1 MGLNQDMTKR
11 WFVSLGLMSGTSADG
26 MDAALIR
33 SDGED
38 AVETLSTAF
47 VPYPD
52 DFRKRLLFC
61 AHHHTSN
68 DAVREDFSHWSQMA
82 CESIL
87 RQSPIRPDLIA
98 SHGHTLDHRPDLG
111 WTLQM
116 DDPVALARHFGV
128 PVVSDFR
135 QKDMQNGGQGAPLV
149 PIYHRVRGRG
159 HPKPLAIVNIG
170 GVSNITLLDD
180 QDGMVAF
187 DAGPGNALMDD
198 VLQNTVGARYDHG
211 GALALSGTLHRDL
224 AETLLADPFFLK
236 RGPKSLDRNHF
247 AQRAGILQGLSLNDR
262 LATLAYVTAVAIAR
276 GIQQHQPHCQEC
288 LLVGGGRKNKAIV
301 EALSQALSCPVRDGD
316 TAGFDSDFMEAEAF
330 AYLGI
335 RSFLGLPYSFPETTG
350 VSVPTCGG
358 VLYLPPCFFHP
369 IPR

>member
-1 MGLNQDMTKR
+1 MTKPLY
-11 WFVSLGLMSGTSADG
+11 VSLGLMSGTSADG
-26 MDAALIR
+26 IDAALIR

-38 AVETLSTAF
+38 MVETLAAAF

-52 DFRKRLLFC
+52 DFRKRLLVC
-61 AHHHTSN
+61 AHRHQQD
-68 DAVREDFSHWSQMA
+68 DAVRAEFSHWCQRA
-82 CESIL
+82 CEAIL
-87 RQSPIRPDLIA
+87 SQSNLKPDFIA

-111 WTLQM
+111 WTHQM
-116 DDPVALARHFGV
+116 DDPAALASRFGI

-149 PIYHRVRGRG
+149 PVYHRVRGRG

-170 GVSNITLLDD
+170 GVSNVTLIDEND
-180 QDGMVAF
+180 AMIAF

-198 VLQNTVGARYDHG
+198 ILQKTIGARYDHG
-211 GALALSGTLHRDL
+211 GALALSGYRNTDL
-224 AETLLADPFFLK
+224 AEALLADPFFEK
-236 RGPKSLDRNHF
+236 KGPKSLDRNHF
-247 AQRAGILQGLSLNDR
+247 AQRAAMLDGLPLNDH
-262 LATLAYVTAVAIAR
+262 LATLVYVTALAIAR
-276 GIQQHQPHCQEC
+276 GILMHQPDCAEC

-301 EALSQALSCPVRDGD
+301 DVLSQNLPCPVRDGD

-350 VSVPTCGG
+350 VRAPTCGG
-358 VLYLPPCFFHP
+358 VWTYP
-369 IPR
+369 

>member
-1 MGLNQDMTKR
+1 MTKPLY
-11 WFVSLGLMSGTSADG
+11 VSLGLMSGTSADG

-38 AVETLSTAF
+38 TVETLAAAF

-52 DFRKRLLFC
+52 DFRKRLLVC
-61 AHHHTSN
+61 AQQHQQD
-68 DAVREDFSHWSQMA
+68 DAVRADFSRWSQNA
-82 CESIL
+82 CENIL
-87 RQSPIRPDLIA
+87 TQSGIQPDFIA

-111 WTLQM
+111 WTHQM
-116 DDPVALARHFGV
+116 DDPAALASRFGI

-149 PIYHRVRGRG
+149 PVYHRVRGRG

-170 GVSNITLLDD
+170 GVSNITLIDEND
-180 QDGMVAF
+180 AMIAF

-198 VLQNTVGARYDHG
+198 VLQKTVGARYDHG
-211 GALALSGTLHRDL
+211 GALALSGTPHQDL
-224 AETLLADPFFLK
+224 AEALLLDPFFLK

-247 AQRAGILQGLSLNDR
+247 AQRAGVLDGLSLTDR
-262 LATLAYVTAVAIAR
+262 LATLAQITALAIAR
-276 GIQQHQPHCQEC
+276 GIVMHQPHCAEC

-301 EALSQALSCPVRDGD
+301 DVLSQNLPCPVRDGD
-316 TAGFDSDFMEAEAF
+316 AAGFDSDFMEAEAF

-350 VSVPTCGG
+350 VRVPTCGG
-358 VLYLPPCFFHP
+358 VWTYP
-369 IPR
+369 

>member
-1 MGLNQDMTKR
+1 MTQSF
-11 WFVSLGLMSGTSADG
+11 FVSLGLMSGTSADG
-26 MDAALIR
+26 IDAALIR
-33 SDGED
+33 SDGGD
-38 AVETLSTAF
+38 YVETLTTAF

-61 AHHHTSN
+61 AHQHQEDDT
-68 DAVREDFSHWSQMA
+68 VRADFSLWCQKA
-82 CESIL
+82 CAQIL
-87 RQSPIRPDLIA
+87 AQSPLRPDFIA
-98 SHGHTLDHRPDLG
+98 SHGHTIDHRPDLG
-111 WTLQM
+111 WTKQM
-116 DDPVALARHFGV
+116 DDPESLARHFGI

-149 PIYHRVRGRG
+149 PVYHRVRGRG

-170 GVSNITLLDD
+170 GVSNITLIDE

-198 VLQNTVGARYDHG
+198 ILQKTVGARYDHG
-211 GALALSGTLHRDL
+211 GALALSGTPHQDL
-224 AETLLADPFFLK
+224 AEALLSDPFFLK
-236 RGPKSLDRNHF
+236 QGPKSLDRNHF
-247 AQRAGILQGLSLNDR
+247 AQRAGILQGLSLNDH
-262 LATLAYVTAVAIAR
+262 LATLASITAVAIAR
-276 GIQQHQPHCQEC
+276 GIVMNQPNCQEC

-301 EALSQALSCPVRDGD
+301 EFLSKNLSCPVRDGD

-350 VSVPTCGG
+350 VRVPTCGG
-358 VLYLPPCFFHP
+358 VWTYP
-369 IPR
+369 